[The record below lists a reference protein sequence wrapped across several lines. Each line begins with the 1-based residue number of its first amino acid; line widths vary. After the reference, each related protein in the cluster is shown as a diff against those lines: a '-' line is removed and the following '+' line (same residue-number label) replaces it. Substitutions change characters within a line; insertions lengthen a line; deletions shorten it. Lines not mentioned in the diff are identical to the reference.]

1 MSETAAHTNPTAP
14 ATGPAAVNGDLLKRR
29 ATFAAVGVACT
40 LILIKLLAY
49 AWTGSVSLLA
59 SLIDSGL
66 DLLASALNLI
76 AVRHALEPADKEHR
90 FGHGKAE
97 AIAGLGQA
105 AFIGGSGFFLV
116 FESITRI
123 IRPETIE
130 YGWIGIAV
138 MLISLGMTI
147 ALVWYQRRVLALTRS
162 VAIQADS
169 FHYVTDIASNLA
181 VLAALILVFGFGYHI
196 ADPIAGLGIA
206 LFILWGA
213 FQIFRSAYDELMD
226 REMSE
231 AERTQIMALV
241 RAQTGVLSMHDL
253 RTRRAGQNTFI
264 QLHLDLP
271 PEMTLREAHVISDAV
286 EANIMTA
293 FPGAEVLIHQD
304 PEGVDEMRFDERMK
318 HQR

>member
-1 MSETAAHTNPTAP
+1 MTDAPVLPEPTPLPPGPP
-14 ATGPAAVNGDLLKRR
+14 ATDTDKLKRQ
-29 ATFAAVGVACT
+29 ATYAAVGVASF
-40 LILIKLLAY
+40 LILLKVGAY

-66 DLLASALNLI
+66 DLLASALNLL

-116 FESITRI
+116 FESITRM
-123 IRPETIE
+123 IRPEALT
-130 YGWIGIAV
+130 YGWIGIVV
-138 MLISLGMTI
+138 MLISLAATI
-147 ALVWYQRRVLALTRS
+147 ALVWFQRRVLAQTRS

-169 FHYVTDIASNLA
+169 FHYVTDIASNIS
-181 VLAALILVFGFGYHI
+181 VLVALILAGVMGYTF
-196 ADPIAGLGIA
+196 ADPIVGLGIA

-213 FQIFRSAYDELMD
+213 YKIFRGAYDELMD
-226 REMSE
+226 REMSD
-231 AERTQIMALV
+231 AERAQIKAAAATV
-241 RAQTGVLSMHDL
+241 PGVVSIHDL
-253 RTRRAGQNTFI
+253 RTRRSGQNVFV

-271 PEMTLREAHVISDAV
+271 PDMTLRQAHAISDAV
-286 EANIMTA
+286 EMRIMEA

-304 PEGVDEMRFDERMK
+304 PEGVDEPRLDSRVGD
-318 HQR
+318 